1 MDIFLCFDASQSVW
15 AVPYGWWYLTWPK
28 QDFMYPPT
36 WLSKAQVKGRD
47 SPMKFL
53 TWEGKLSLFHDRSAF
68 VRAGNVPKKGTQML
82 GRYSHLLSFATL
94 FLLSSSFLHKFHPKV
109 DLFISLLLD
118 ISLMPKGRWVMY
130 RKEEEMVVCNCQ
142 QGRWWR
148 RRGRIT
154 MRVGGRPRRWWR
166 WRGRSRRRRSREGWP
181 SRSAWLQRLELQ

>member
-1 MDIFLCFDASQSVW
+1 MSHWLQIKLLFWRNGSIRQCQNLSWRNIIFRIAMDIFLCFDASQSVW

-68 VRAGNVPKKGTQML
+68 VRAENVPKKGTQML

-94 FLLSSSFLHKFHPKV
+94 FLLSSSFLHKFHPSV
-109 DLFISLLLD
+109 YCSIS
-118 ISLMPKGRWVMY
+118 PW
-130 RKEEEMVVCNCQ
+130 CQ
-142 QGRWWR
+142 RDDEWCIG
-148 RRGRIT
+148 
-154 MRVGGRPRRWWR
+154 
-166 WRGRSRRRRSREGWP
+166 RRRRWLFAIVSREGVEGGEGE
-181 SRSAWLQRLELQ
+181 SRWE